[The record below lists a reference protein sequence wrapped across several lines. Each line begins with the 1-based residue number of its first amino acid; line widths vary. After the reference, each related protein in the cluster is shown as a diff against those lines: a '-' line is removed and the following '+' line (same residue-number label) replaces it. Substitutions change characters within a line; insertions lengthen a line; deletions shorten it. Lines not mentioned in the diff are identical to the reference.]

1 MSVQALSIPVLG
13 SLLDDLQKRIDGSI
27 KSAINSAENAALSVE
42 IEAGRQVNIAI
53 ENAKLAYQDSLE
65 KTMDRVD
72 ATIRQSM
79 EALTSMV
86 QDIQDKNDKT
96 IHEIEANAN
105 NWIMALPL
113 AGWQPLLSKAKPHYV
128 VITEAARNSKLH
140 FQGLF
145 KYAGDPKY
153 KPTFVLDGQ
162 EYSPINTTNQQL
174 DFDVPLNIGEM
185 NKRSYAVGKLKV
197 PYETG
202 WILSNIKVSE
212 YNLWLG
218 ALPFSPGKIT
228 AYYTSIKIDQ
238 VVKPVVSPTIHARPS
253 DSDYPANWVTKTF
266 TVYPDRGWYVI
277 PSTVKQP
284 IIHKGAHGSWSKPT
298 FKSIDPNQIVTQIGL
313 SAKDG
318 KHTGIVDYHIEF
330 DEVQDIQVKNTRS
343 ENVDLQWRGS
353 YVLKLEPGEELSYI
367 AFDAF
372 DGIHYEFAGADTSN
386 PYLKVHFINGK
397 YQLVAEIPD
406 EILDHRIAGLMMDEK
421 AN

>member
-1 MSVQALSIPVLG
+1 MSVQTVAIPILG
-13 SLLDDLQKRIDGSI
+13 RLLDDLQRRIDGSI

-72 ATIRQSM
+72 ATIRASM
-79 EALTSMV
+79 ETLSSMV
-86 QDIQDKNDKT
+86 QDIQDRNDKT
-96 IHEIEANAN
+96 IHEIEEKAN

-113 AGWQPLLSKAKPHYV
+113 AGWQPLLSKARPHYV
-128 VITEAARNSKLH
+128 VITEAARNAKLH

-153 KPTFVLDGQ
+153 KPTFELDGQ

-174 DFDVPLNIGEM
+174 DFEVPLKTGEM
-185 NKRSYAVGKLKV
+185 NKRSYTVGKLRV

-202 WILSNIKVSE
+202 WILSDIKVSE
-212 YNLWLG
+212 YCLWLG

-228 AYYTSIKIDQ
+228 AYYTSTKVDQ
-238 VVKPVVSPTIHARPS
+238 VVKHFVSNTIEANAN
-253 DSDYPANWVTKTF
+253 DAYPANWVTKTF
-266 TVYPDRGWYVI
+266 TVFPDRGWYVI
-277 PSTVKQP
+277 PNTVQKP
-284 IIHKGAHGSWSKPT
+284 IVHKGAHGNWSYPT
-298 FKSIDPNQIVTQIGL
+298 IKSIDPNQVVTQIGL
-313 SAKDG
+313 CAKDG
-318 KHTGIVDYHIEF
+318 QHMGIVAYHVEF
-330 DEVQDIQVKNTRS
+330 DEVQDIPVKNTRS
-343 ENVDLQWRGS
+343 ENIDLQWRGS
-353 YVLKLEPGEELSYI
+353 HVLKLEPGEELSYI

-406 EILDHRIAGLMMDEK
+406 EILDQPVAGLMRGDI
-421 AN
+421 N